1 MIMLNSNVPN
11 LIKKR
16 AEAKLGFYIHATVF
30 VIVNI
35 VKLGIHSFTTPDVF
49 WLPLSFLGW
58 GLGLALHYLF
68 AIVIPEWRIR
78 EWLIEDE
85 MARLQEMQST
95 SRER

>member
-1 MIMLNSNVPN
+1 MFNPTTSN
-11 LIKKR
+11 IIEKR

-30 VIVNI
+30 ITVNT
-35 VKLGIHSFTTPDVF
+35 VKLGIHSFTTPDSF

-68 AIVIPEWRIR
+68 AVVLPDWRLR
-78 EWLIEDE
+78 EWFIEDE